1 MIDKNQA
8 VIDYIIT
15 CPEIQ
20 NSALYFNFINAKD
33 GNAQIVTSTNDRY
46 ASRRYIDG
54 SILRKYTFNII
65 IFKSVIEDSVVPV
78 VGYDSE
84 NVIDM
89 ADVQAVIDWIHE
101 QNELKNYPDFGE
113 DCIVDE
119 IITNSDNPVF
129 MGVNHEI
136 MPNLAMYSV
145 TIEISYL
152 DVSKKLWR

>member
-1 MIDKNQA
+1 MTDKNQA

-33 GNAQIVTSTNDRY
+33 GNTQIVTSTNDRY

-54 SILRKYTFNII
+54 SILRRYTFNII
-65 IFKSVIEDSVVPV
+65 IFKSVIEDSIVSV

-101 QNELKNYPDFGE
+101 QNELKNYPDFGT

-129 MGVNHEI
+129 MGVNHEV